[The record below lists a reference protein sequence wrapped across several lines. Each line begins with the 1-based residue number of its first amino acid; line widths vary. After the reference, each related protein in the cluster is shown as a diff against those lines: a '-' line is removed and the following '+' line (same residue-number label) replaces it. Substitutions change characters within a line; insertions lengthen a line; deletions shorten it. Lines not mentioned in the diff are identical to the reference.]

1 MLKAKSLAFGTPAT
15 GWWEARPVLLSFF
28 TAGLFKIGLGEM
40 TVRLC
45 WVALSTASLV
55 LVYRIGT
62 ILFNKRVGLY
72 AVALGSVSYG
82 DVFYTMRLLVDAP
95 PVFFVTLA
103 GLLLVSSLART
114 GSAHAAWAVVPVIVL
129 GAMLRFTTAIFLAI
143 VVLFLLV
150 VTGPAV
156 LRAREWQ
163 VSLALGALTSLPL
176 LLYFASLYG
185 NPLHPFVSHMVLRG
199 PLAIGAP
206 APPPAEVSLEYVR
219 HFPRYTHPLVVVV
232 FLAGLVQAVA
242 VTALHVRRLR
252 QHRVAQGY
260 VLLLLWIVVPFVFFG
275 FFVNTF
281 QDRFLLMIF
290 PAVFLLTATG
300 LDAAYVQLERLSP
313 VVAIAAVA
321 AVVGYGGYQM
331 AVSTDAIVRQQLTSY
346 DGIRDAGAWIRGHS
360 RPGDTII
367 SSSVTQNTYYSERAT
382 FGYPDRASD
391 FADLLKDKAPRY
403 MVLSRWERSPEW
415 AYEWPQR
422 NSGRVSV
429 ASAFFPDESR
439 KQAMVIVYVF
449 R

>member
-1 MLKAKSLAFGTPAT
+1 MLKAKSLAFGIPAT

-290 PAVFLLTATG
+290 P
-300 LDAAYVQLERLSP
+300 P
-313 VVAIAAVA
+313 
-321 AVVGYGGYQM
+321 
-331 AVSTDAIVRQQLTSY
+331 
-346 DGIRDAGAWIRGHS
+346 
-360 RPGDTII
+360 
-367 SSSVTQNTYYSERAT
+367 SSC
-382 FGYPDRASD
+382 
-391 FADLLKDKAPRY
+391 
-403 MVLSRWERSPEW
+403 
-415 AYEWPQR
+415 
-422 NSGRVSV
+422 
-429 ASAFFPDESR
+429 
-439 KQAMVIVYVF
+439 
-449 R
+449 